1 VIGNGNMNN
10 RAKYNVCAISDIH
23 FLDIFCGKFSSY
35 VDPNI
40 DLVLIAGDIAD
51 SYVSSHD
58 KFFIDTKICMNQVYL
73 DDSLSIEECAIK
85 IEQLKA
91 KFDKYSINHSA
102 DHVAKFLYD
111 QIFKMFPNAQF
122 VCAIRGNHDRYSW
135 KDVKCQ
141 SKNYAKTADKV
152 KLLEGTGFITLPMT
166 KLNKGDNLSIFYS
179 EIVSTDKIFLNVQ
192 QNEKVKNRMT
202 TDDNFLKALQKTC
215 RKNKGIMPDIVLTH
229 MPPYNIISSKVYTPL
244 GDFSTDIGSKA
255 LRYAIDFEFNETPV
269 FVFGH
274 CHKGFSS
281 YRAYEEKN
289 ANSGI
294 MQSFYN
300 VSIVSDDMALTFNHQ
315 KFAEFITFTIG
326 NY

>member
-1 VIGNGNMNN
+1 MNN

-23 FLDIFCGKFSSY
+23 FLDLFCGKFSSY

-58 KFFIDTKICMNQVYL
+58 KFLIDTKIIMNQVYL

-85 IEQLKA
+85 IDQLKD
-91 KFDKYSINHSA
+91 KIDKYCIKRSA
-102 DHVAKFLYD
+102 NHVAKFLYE
-111 QIFKMFPNAQF
+111 QAFKMFPNAQF

-152 KLLEGTGFITLPMT
+152 KLLEGTGLITLPMT
-166 KLNKGDNLSIFYS
+166 KLNQADPLSIFYS
-179 EIVSTDKIFLNVQ
+179 EIVSTDKTFLNVQ
-192 QNEKVKNRMT
+192 KNEKVKNRMT

-255 LRYAIDFEFNETPV
+255 LRYAIDFEFNETPI

-281 YRAYEEKN
+281 DRAYEEKN
-289 ANSGI
+289 ANSGKL
-294 MQSFYN
+294 QSFYN
-300 VSIVSDDMALTFNHQ
+300 ASIVSDDMDLTFNNQ
-315 KFAEFITFTIG
+315 KFDKFITFTIG
-326 NY
+326 SY

>member
-1 VIGNGNMNN
+1 MSNTE
-10 RAKYNVCAISDIH
+10 KYNVCAISDIH
-23 FLDIFCGKFSSY
+23 FLDLFCDKFSSY

-51 SYVSSHD
+51 SYVSYHD
-58 KFFIDTKICMNQVYL
+58 KFLIDTKMCINQAYL
-73 DDSLSIEECAIK
+73 DSSLSADECMIK
-85 IEQLKA
+85 IDQLKD
-91 KFDKYSINHSA
+91 KFDKYCLKRSA
-102 DHVAKFLYD
+102 HHVANFLYE
-111 QIFKMFPNAQF
+111 QAFKMFPNAQF

-135 KDVKCQ
+135 KDVKAQ

-152 KLLEGTGFITLPMT
+152 KLLEGTGLIILPMT
-166 KLNKGDNLSIFYS
+166 KLNQGDPLAIFYS
-179 EIVSTDKIFLNVQ
+179 EIVSTDKTFLNVQ
-192 QNEKVKNRMT
+192 KNEKVKNRMT

-255 LRYAIDFEFNETPV
+255 LRYAIDFEFSETPV

-274 CHKGFSS
+274 CHKGFTDKRV
-281 YRAYEEKN
+281 YKEKN
-289 ANSGI
+289 VNSGKL
-294 MQSFYN
+294 QSFYN
-300 VSIVSDDMALTFNHQ
+300 ASVVSEDLDFTFNNQ
-315 KFAEFITFTIG
+315 KFDEFITFSIG

>member
-1 VIGNGNMNN
+1 MNN

-23 FLDIFCGKFSSY
+23 FLDLFCGKFYSY
-35 VDPNI
+35 VDPHI

-51 SYVSSHD
+51 SYVPSND
-58 KFFIDTKICMNQVYL
+58 KILIDTKMCMNQVYL
-73 DDSLSIEECAIK
+73 DSSLSADECMIK
-85 IEQLKA
+85 IDQLKD
-91 KFDKYSINHSA
+91 KFDKYCLKRSA
-102 DHVAKFLYD
+102 NNVAKFLYD
-111 QIFKMFPNAQF
+111 QAFKMFPNAQF
-122 VCAIRGNHDRYSW
+122 ICAIRGNHDRYSW
-135 KDVKCQ
+135 KDVKAQ

-179 EIVSTDKIFLNVQ
+179 EIVSTDKTFLNVQ
-192 QNEKVKNRMT
+192 KNEKVKNRMT

-255 LRYAIDFEFNETPV
+255 LRYAIDFEFNETPI

-281 YRAYEEKN
+281 DRAYEEKN
-289 ANSGI
+289 VNSGKL
-294 MQSFYN
+294 QSFYN
-300 VSIVSDDMALTFNHQ
+300 ASIVSDDMALTFNNQ
-315 KFAEFITFTIG
+315 KFDKFTTFTIG
-326 NY
+326 SYRCT